1 LEAFYKKLWDRASP
15 QEPVR
20 LTVLQ
25 GAEVNTVMVQPQN
38 RMANLRKASGI

>member
-1 LEAFYKKLWDRASP
+1 
-15 QEPVR
+15 VR